1 MIKTQAAIYARVS
14 SEQQVES
21 NTIDSQV
28 QALRERVQGDELELH
43 GEMEYIDA
51 GYSGGTLIRPA
62 LERLRDAVASGMV
75 DRLYVHSPDR
85 LARKYAYQVLLTDEF
100 GRSGVEVVFLNREL
114 GGTPEDEL
122 LLQVQGVIAE
132 YERAKITERSRRGR
146 RHGAQRGSV
155 SVLVNAPYG
164 YRYVKKSEGGGEARF
179 EILPDQARVVRQ
191 IFEWVGSERAGLWEV
206 CRRLQVA
213 GEQTRSGNK
222 RWDRS
227 TVWGILR
234 NPAYKGA
241 AAFGKT
247 RSEAWQGRLRPQKG
261 RPAQPRRPRAR
272 AAVAQQDWISI
283 PVPPIVEVELFES
296 VQEQLR
302 ENQRRA
308 QLRRKGTRFLL
319 QGLICCAQC
328 GYALCGNT
336 RQTPD
341 GGEHG
346 YYRCTGTD
354 RYRFGGDR
362 LCESTSVRIDLL
374 DSAVWEQVRIVLD
387 HPERLAQEYRRRIE
401 APHQRGDDLTAT
413 QAQLARLQQGVGRLI
428 DSYAGGLISKEEF
441 EPRIGRM
448 RERLTRLEAAAAEL
462 ADQERVQTDLRLI
475 EGQLKEFNSRVRTGL
490 EEAGWEVKRD
500 IIRALVKQV
509 EVARDQVNVV
519 FRVDPRPFDSRPER
533 GMVHFCLGR
542 ERSTNCVGGI
552 REAARSRP
560 CRLSMNTSQTKVQRE

>member
-1 MIKTQAAIYARVS
+1 MIRTQAAIYARVS

-28 QALRERVQGDELELH
+28 HALRERVQGDELELH

-85 LARKYAYQVLLTDEF
+85 LARKYAYQVLLADEF

-146 RHGAQRGSV
+146 RHGARRGSV

-191 IFEWVGSERAGLWEV
+191 IFEWVGGERAGLWEV

-247 RSEAWQGRLRPQKG
+247 RSEEWRGRLRPQRG

-283 PVPPIVEVELFES
+283 PVPPIVEAELFES

-308 QLRRKGTRFLL
+308 QLRRKGSRFLL

-336 RQTPD
+336 RPTP

-354 RYRFGGDR
+354 RYRFGGER
-362 LCESTSVRIDLL
+362 VCQSTSVRIDLL
-374 DSAVWEQVRIVLD
+374 DSAVWEQVKIVLD
-387 HPERLAQEYRRRIE
+387 HPERLAQEYRRRME
-401 APHQRGDDLTAT
+401 GPHQSRDELSAT

-441 EPRIGRM
+441 EPRIARM
-448 RERLTRLEAAAAEL
+448 RERLARLEAAAAEL
-462 ADQERVQTDLRLI
+462 ADLERVQNDLRLI

-490 EEAGWEVKRD
+490 EEAGWAVKRD

-509 EVARDQVNVV
+509 EVAREQVNVV
-519 FRVDPRPFDSRPER
+519 FRVDPRPFDSRPAR

-542 ERSTNCVGGI
+542 ERSTYRRGWYSKKRASC
-552 REAARSRP
+552 P
-560 CRLSMNTSQTKVQRE
+560 RL

>member
-164 YRYVKKSEGGGEARF
+164 YRYVKKSEGAGEARF

-247 RSEAWQGRLRPQKG
+247 RSEAWRGRLRPQRG

-283 PVPPIVEVELFES
+283 PVPPIVEAELFES

-308 QLRRKGTRFLL
+308 QLRRKGSRFLL

-336 RQTPD
+336 RPTPD
-341 GGEHG
+341 GEQG

-354 RYRFGGDR
+354 RYRFGGER
-362 LCESTSVRIDLL
+362 VCQSTSVRIDLL

-387 HPERLAQEYRRRIE
+387 HPERLAQEYRRRME
-401 APHQRGDDLTAT
+401 GPHQSGDELSAT

-428 DSYAGGLISKEEF
+428 DSYAGGLITREEF
-441 EPRIGRM
+441 ESRIARM
-448 RERLTRLEAAAAEL
+448 RERHARLEAVAAEL
-462 ADQERVQTDLRLI
+462 ADQERIQTDLRLI
-475 EGQLKEFNSRVRTGL
+475 EGQLKEFNSRVRAGL

-509 EVARDQVNVV
+509 EVAREQVNVV

-552 REAARSRP
+552 RAGRVP
-560 CRLSMNTSQTKVQRE
+560 VLL